1 MDHTIALIRKSH
13 DGDKKAR
20 EQIVEENVGLIWC
33 VVKRFSGRG
42 AEAEDL
48 FQIGSIGLLKAIDKF
63 DLSYD
68 VKFSTYAVPMIS
80 GEIRRFLRDDGM
92 IKVSR
97 SLKEL
102 SWKSLQTREKLTDRL
117 GREPTV
123 EELSTEM
130 GVDKE
135 ELVQAMEAGSEVD
148 SLYRP
153 IHQKE
158 GSELRLLDKIEEK
171 ERREEGEGKGKK
183 REGQRG
189 TGRPK
194 EWIVQRVLSLLIDF
208 DWTIGHSLLR
218 FLVEREVDDILA
230 LEQSSVFLCRNQEL
244 RIDLILSIAKGHF
257 REEGIRDKIFR
268 RRSTFRGQ
276 ILSHGIF
283 TAFLRLEHPDDDV
296 VARIVQDSG
305 KKVNSQ
311 GLGQILSGAEERDK
325 SRGDQDLS
333 FFLRKAT
340 GDQSVGKEGEIP
352 RLKSRDDSIA
362 DSFLLGKD
370 ERPRGRQGER
380 RSFFRR
386 EGDIPVP

>member
-158 GSELRLLDKIEEK
+158 GSEIRLLDKIEEK
-171 ERREEGEGKGKK
+171 ERREEG
-183 REGQRG
+183 
-189 TGRPK
+189 
-194 EWIVQRVLSLLIDF
+194 
-208 DWTIGHSLLR
+208 
-218 FLVEREVDDILA
+218 ILDRML
-230 LEQSSVFLCRNQEL
+230 LEQLLETLAPQERQLIYL
-244 RIDLILSIAKGHF
+244 RYFAGRTQAD
-257 REEGIRDKIFR
+257 
-268 RRSTFRGQ
+268 
-276 ILSHGIF
+276 
-283 TAFLRLEHPDDDV
+283 
-296 VARIVQDSG
+296 
-305 KKVNSQ
+305 
-311 GLGQILSGAEERDK
+311 
-325 SRGDQDLS
+325 
-333 FFLRKAT
+333 
-340 GDQSVGKEGEIP
+340 VGKTMGISQVQV
-352 RLKSRDDSIA
+352 SRMEKKI
-362 DSFLLGKD
+362 LENMRKIC
-370 ERPRGRQGER
+370 EK
-380 RSFFRR
+380 
-386 EGDIPVP
+386 